1 MLHRQKTD
9 VQQEMG
15 AFHLAASLGGR
26 KSKLINQKEGRKM
39 AILPTSFPQVD
50 ISEILSQ
57 SNRELSENDEESLTE
72 ELKSEIIES
81 EPS

>member
-1 MLHRQKTD
+1 
-9 VQQEMG
+9 MG
-15 AFHLAASLGGR
+15 
-26 KSKLINQKEGRKM
+26 
-39 AILPTSFPQVD
+39 ILPTSFPQVD